1 MLSTSAAMPFGFVAH
16 FLAHYK
22 DTLLALL
29 KPLGIWGVGALAL
42 IDAASLA
49 VPMDLILAG
58 YVWNDQPH
66 YWLYCLTAALGS
78 ALGALVPYFVGRAG
92 GELFLLK
99 RINRTRY
106 EQLRD
111 RFESQEFLAIMVPA
125 MMPPPMP
132 IKLFEFAAG
141 VFEMRAVSFFSAIFT
156 GRFLRFMAVALL
168 TMKYGPNIIHI
179 VMKGVHEHLGL
190 LLGCLGLLLLLLV
203 VFVLRKGFGGRKR
216 KLSHGKL
223 EGLESAL
230 DEDAE

>member
-1 MLSTSAAMPFGFVAH
+1 MLSTSAAVPFGFLAH

-22 DTLLALL
+22 AALLALL

-49 VPMDLILAG
+49 VPIDLILAG

-78 ALGALVPYFVGRAG
+78 ALGSLVPYFIGRAG

-99 RINRTRY
+99 RINRVRY

-125 MMPPPMP
+125 MMPPPTP

-141 VFEMRAVSFFSAIFT
+141 VFEMRAVSLFSAVFT
-156 GRFLRFMAVALL
+156 GRFFRFMAVALL

-179 VMKGVHEHLGL
+179 VMKGVHEHLAVL
-190 LLGCLGLLLLLLV
+190 LSCLGLLLVLLV
-203 VFVLRKGFGGRKR
+203 AFALRKGFGSKKR
-216 KLSHGKL
+216 KVSHGKL
-223 EGLESAL
+223 EELESTI
-230 DEDAE
+230 DK